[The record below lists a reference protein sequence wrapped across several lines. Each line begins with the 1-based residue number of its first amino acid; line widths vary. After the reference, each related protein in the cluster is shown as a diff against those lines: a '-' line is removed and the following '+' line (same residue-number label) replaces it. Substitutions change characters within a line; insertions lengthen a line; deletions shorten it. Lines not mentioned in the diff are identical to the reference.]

1 MKNFSIIAT
10 ITMLGRMCAAAFLFF
25 QCLAPMALAGDNNQD
40 VLNQLYRE
48 IINSS
53 PDVKSFKMDSMHA
66 AVKTAHPDPGAA
78 PGADAASERL
88 KKEID
93 KIVRD
98 AQLRHSNTVKF
109 MQDGK

>member
-1 MKNFSIIAT
+1 MKNHSIIST
-10 ITMLGRMCAAAFLFF
+10 VTMAGRMCTAAFLLF
-25 QCLAPMALAGDNNQD
+25 QCLAPMALAGENNQD

-48 IINSS
+48 IISSS

-66 AVKTAHPDPGAA
+66 SVKTAPPDPGAA
-78 PGADAASERL
+78 SVADAASERL

-98 AQLRHSNTVKF
+98 ARLRHSNTVKF

>member
-1 MKNFSIIAT
+1 MKNISIYSL
-10 ITMLGRMCAAAFLFF
+10 ITMSGRMCAAAFLLF
-25 QCLAPMALAGDNNQD
+25 QCLAPAALAGDNDQD

-48 IINSS
+48 IISSS
-53 PDVKSFKMDSMHA
+53 PDVKSFKMDTIHA
-66 AVKTAHPDPGAA
+66 AVKIAPPDAA
-78 PGADAASERL
+78 AASGADAASERL